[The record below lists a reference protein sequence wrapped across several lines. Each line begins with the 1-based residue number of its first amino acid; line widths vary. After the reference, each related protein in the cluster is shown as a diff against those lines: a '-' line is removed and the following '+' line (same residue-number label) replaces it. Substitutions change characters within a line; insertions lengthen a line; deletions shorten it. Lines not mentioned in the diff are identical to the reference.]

1 MDGVGTRD
9 RELLLVVGS
18 LQKLASRVEARFN
31 PDMDEAAADADVF
44 AAVELV
50 DFARRC
56 RAVLDDPG
64 VSARLQAATR
74 HRW

>member
-1 MDGVGTRD
+1 MVGGDTRD

-18 LQKLASRVEARFN
+18 LQKLAMRVESRFN
-31 PDMDEAAADADVF
+31 PDMGEAAADDDSTTASDL
-44 AAVELV
+44 VE
-50 DFARRC
+50 FARAC

-64 VSARLQAATR
+64 VSARLQAVTS